1 MGPEATLPS
10 GPSWDTGVDP
20 LPGRP
25 GVDPL
30 HRRPGVDPLPGRP
43 GVDPRLLPEGQ
54 DTVSAVETRV
64 VP

>member
-10 GPSWDTGVDP
+10 GPSWDT
-20 LPGRP
+20 
-25 GVDPL
+25 
-30 HRRPGVDPLPGRP
+30 GVDPLPGRP